1 MRGTFCSQCAERD
14 AELEIV
20 RKEHFE
26 EIESLKK
33 QIEKLQNE
41 NEALIMDVAF
51 YGGNLINL
59 SCNNK

>member
-1 MRGTFCSQCAERD
+1 MSEFCAKCSAHEATIELLTKRHYEEMQCVKAKI
-14 AELEIV
+14 AKLE
-20 RKEHFE
+20 
-26 EIESLKK
+26 S
-33 QIEKLQNE
+33 E